1 MTSLILQTAARY
13 LFPVILLFSFYALL
27 RGHNDPGGGF
37 VGGLAAAS
45 AYTLYALAYSAR
57 EARQLLKVD
66 SVSVIGWGLLVALGS
81 GLVSVVRGLPFLTG
95 TWVAVDGGTAGT
107 VSVGTPILFDVGV
120 YLVVLGVTL
129 TIILALSS
137 EEADPP

>member
-1 MTSLILQTAARY
+1 MTSLILRTAARY
-13 LFPVILLFSFYALL
+13 LFPLILLFSIYALL
-27 RGHNDPGGGF
+27 RGHNEPGGGF

-66 SVSVIGWGLLVALGS
+66 SVSLTGWGLLISLGS
-81 GLVSVVRGLPFLTG
+81 GIVSLWHGYPFLSGIWGKMETG
-95 TWVAVDGGTAGT
+95 PAGAIGI
-107 VSVGTPILFDVGV
+107 GTPVIFDVGV
-120 YLVVLGVTL
+120 YLVVLGVTV

-137 EEADPP
+137 EDPS